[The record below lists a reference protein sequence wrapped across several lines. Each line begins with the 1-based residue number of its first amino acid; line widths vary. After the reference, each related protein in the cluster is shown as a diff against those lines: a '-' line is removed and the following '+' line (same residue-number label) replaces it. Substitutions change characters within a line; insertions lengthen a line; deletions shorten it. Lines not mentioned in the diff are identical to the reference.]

1 MTRIQPTDSSGD
13 ETKFADKQ
21 QSLENLLFVAY
32 GSRTRATERQ
42 LPGLMAIKTTTNL
55 LIYYRRSRLCRPYT
69 NYRFCQFIER
79 SKLIPLFPVSY
90 LFSVS
95 FAIATRFNTSGFI
108 FILRPPRARLIV
120 SKIIM
125 K

>member
-1 MTRIQPTDSSGD
+1 MTRKQPTDSSGD

-42 LPGLMAIKTTTNL
+42 LPGLMAIKTTPNM

-79 SKLIPLFPVSY
+79 SKLIPLSLFHTYSPFLSPLLPASTHRDLFLFYVLPGPVS
-90 LFSVS
+90 LC
-95 FAIATRFNTSGFI
+95 
-108 FILRPPRARLIV
+108 L
-120 SKIIM
+120 K
-125 K
+125 